1 MVVLAVMCR
10 AWVSVMGHKYKVL
23 LVRTSQVFESD
34 ALSLCSCLLLCCP
47 FKLSMVKEGG
57 ESAARYLLVSVFEA

>member
-1 MVVLAVMCR
+1 
-10 AWVSVMGHKYKVL
+10 MGHKYKVL